1 MSSFLSKIFG
11 DPNERFVKKFQP
23 LVDQINQ
30 LEKKFKSFSDT
41 QIREK
46 AQELR
51 QGVTG
56 QKSPTLTLPLNEG
69 EGIVESISSSEK
81 RDGVVDEILPEV
93 FALVRE
99 SAKRTIKQRHFDE
112 QLMAGV
118 ILHRGMIAEQKT
130 GEGKTLSATLAVALN
145 ALTGKGVHVVTV
157 NDYLAR
163 RDTNWMGPIYYLLGL
178 SVACINHDKSYLFAP
193 QDAPDNNEVTVEM
206 QNLKE
211 VTRKEAYAADITY
224 GTNNEFG
231 FDYLRDNLVQDLSSR
246 VQRGY
251 NFAIVDEVDSIL
263 IDEARTPLIISAPD
277 EESTKLYQT
286 FSQVVPR
293 LKKDEDYE
301 VDEKMRAVSI
311 LDSGIDKVE
320 KALGLKN
327 IYDQGGVR
335 YVHQLE
341 QALRASV
348 LFKRDRDYLVKNNE
362 VLIIDEFTGRLMP
375 GRRYSE
381 GLHQALEAKEGVQVQ
396 QESRTLASITFQN
409 YFRLYKK
416 LAGMTGTA
424 LSSAEEF
431 DTVYKLRAVAIPTHK
446 PLTRQ
451 DLPDRI
457 YRTEKAKFQAI
468 IKQIRACRDNG
479 QPVLVGTRSV
489 ERNEYLAALLSREGI
504 AHEVLNAKNHEREAQ
519 IIAQA
524 GRPAA
529 VTVAT
534 NMAGRGVDIVLGGKA
549 ASNIKNQ
556 ISKIK
561 INDSESLH
569 DQVIKAGG
577 LFILGTERHEAR
589 RIDDQLRGRAGRQ
602 GDPGVSVFFVSLEDE
617 LMRIFAGDRLKNV
630 MTMLKVPDDMPI
642 ENRMISRAIESAQSR
657 IEGYNFDSRK
667 HTLEYDDVLN
677 KQRQYIYGQRQKIL
691 QSEGLKEQVLA
702 LLKNEINRVVKFH
715 TQEVF
720 DLKGILEALNNFL
733 PITETQAQIE
743 NDLRAIIDER
753 ADSEDKQKKIIDY
766 FDNLCQ
772 KLYNERETN
781 FGVEQMQAISKFVLL
796 RSYDIFWMEHLDNME
811 HLRQSVALRAYA
823 QRDPLVEYKN
833 EGAKMFK
840 QLLAAIQ
847 AEVVNLIFKI
857 QGQENNSVI
866 ARSDQ
871 RERRGNLDPG
881 ATTGSENVQAQ
892 LSTSLTRNSHGKK
905 PGRNDLCPCGS
916 GKKYKRCHG
925 A

>member
-11 DPNERFVKKFQP
+11 DPNARFVKKFQP

-30 LEKKFKSFSDT
+30 LEKKFEGFSDT
-41 QIREK
+41 QIKER

-51 QGVTG
+51 R
-56 QKSPTLTLPLNEG
+56 
-69 EGIVESISSSEK
+69 GIVGHPEAERSEAEGSRDSSSSLIVQAQNDTK
-81 RDGVVDEILPEV
+81 KLDDILPEV

-99 SAKRTIKQRHFDE
+99 AAKRTIKQRHFDE
-112 QLMAGV
+112 QLMAGI

-145 ALTGKGVHVVTV
+145 ALTGKGVHLVTV

-163 RDTNWMGPIYYLLGL
+163 RDANWMGPIYYLLGL

-206 QNLKE
+206 QNMKE
-211 VTRKEAYAADITY
+211 VARKEAYAADITY

-231 FDYLRDNLVQDLSSR
+231 FDYLRDNLAQDLTSR

-286 FSQVVPR
+286 FSHVVPR

-320 KALGLKN
+320 KALGIKN

-431 DTVYKLRAVAIPTHK
+431 DTVYKLRAVAIPTHRS
-446 PLTRQ
+446 LTRQ
-451 DLPDRI
+451 DLSDRI

-468 IKQIRACRDNG
+468 TKQIKECRDNG

-489 ERNEYLAALLSREGI
+489 ERNEYLSALLSREGI

-524 GRPAA
+524 GRSGA

-534 NMAGRGVDIVLGGKA
+534 NMAGRGVDIVLGGK
-549 ASNIKNQ
+549 Q
-556 ISKIK
+556 IGDPTLVGDRGWQK
-561 INDSESLH
+561 LH
-569 DQVIKAGG
+569 KQVIEAGG

-642 ENRMISRAIESAQSR
+642 ENRMISRAIESAQFR

-677 KQRQYIYGQRQKIL
+677 KQRQYIYGQRQRIL

-702 LLKNEINRVVKFH
+702 LLKNEISRVVKFY

-720 DLKGILEALNNFL
+720 DSKGILEALNNFL
-733 PITETQAQIE
+733 PIIETQAQIE

-772 KLYNERETN
+772 KLYSEREAS
-781 FGVEQMQAISKFVLL
+781 FGVEQMQAITKFVLL

-840 QLLAAIQ
+840 RLLAAIQ

-857 QGQENNSVI
+857 QAQPQSEVVVVGRPALSE
-866 ARSDQ
+866 AKG
-871 RERRGNLDPG
+871 GNLEAG
-881 ATTGSENVQAQ
+881 VTTGSDNMRAQ
-892 LSTSLTRNSHGKK
+892 LSTPSTRNSHGKK
-905 PGRNDLCPCGS
+905 PGRNDPCLCGS
-916 GKKYKRCHG
+916 GKKYKKCCG
-925 A
+925 K

>member
-11 DPNERFVKKFQP
+11 DPNARFVKKFQP

-30 LEKKFKSFSDT
+30 LEKKFEGFSDT
-41 QIREK
+41 QIKER

-51 QGVTG
+51 RGIIG
-56 QKSPTLTLPLNEG
+56 HPEAERSEAEGSRDSSPSL
-69 EGIVESISSSEK
+69 IVQAQNDTK
-81 RDGVVDEILPEV
+81 KLDDILPEV

-99 SAKRTIKQRHFDE
+99 AAKRTIKQRHFDE
-112 QLMAGV
+112 QLMAGI

-145 ALTGKGVHVVTV
+145 ALTGKGVHLVTV

-163 RDTNWMGPIYYLLGL
+163 RDANWMGPIYYLLGL

-206 QNLKE
+206 QNMKE
-211 VTRKEAYAADITY
+211 VARKEAYAADITY

-231 FDYLRDNLVQDLSSR
+231 FDYLRDNLAQDLTSR

-286 FSQVVPR
+286 FSHVVPR

-320 KALGLKN
+320 KALGIKN

-431 DTVYKLRAVAIPTHK
+431 DTVYKLRAVAIPTHRS
-446 PLTRQ
+446 LTRQ
-451 DLPDRI
+451 DLSDRI

-468 IKQIRACRDNG
+468 TKQIKECRDNG

-489 ERNEYLAALLSREGI
+489 ERNEYLSALLSREGI

-524 GRPAA
+524 GRSGA

-534 NMAGRGVDIVLGGKA
+534 NMAGRGVDIVLGGK
-549 ASNIKNQ
+549 Q
-556 ISKIK
+556 IGDPTLVGDRGWQK
-561 INDSESLH
+561 LH
-569 DQVIKAGG
+569 KQVIEAGG

-602 GDPGVSVFFVSLEDE
+602 GDPGISVFFVSLEDE

-642 ENRMISRAIESAQSR
+642 ENRMISRAIESAQFR

-702 LLKNEINRVVKFH
+702 LLKNEISRVVKFY

-720 DLKGILEALNNFL
+720 DSKGILEALNNFL
-733 PITETQAQIE
+733 PIIETQAQIE

-772 KLYNERETN
+772 KLYSEREAS
-781 FGVEQMQAISKFVLL
+781 FGVEQMQAITKFVLL

-840 QLLAAIQ
+840 RLLAAIQ

-857 QGQENNSVI
+857 QAQPQSEVVVVGMPALSE
-866 ARSDQ
+866 AKG
-871 RERRGNLDPG
+871 GNLEAG
-881 ATTGSENVQAQ
+881 VTTGSDNMRAQ
-892 LSTSLTRNSHGKK
+892 LSTPSTRNSHGKK
-905 PGRNDLCPCGS
+905 PGRNDPCLCGS
-916 GKKYKRCHG
+916 GKKYKKCCG
-925 A
+925 K

>member
-11 DPNERFVKKFQP
+11 DPNARFVKKFQP

-30 LEKKFKSFSDT
+30 LEKKFEGFSDT
-41 QIREK
+41 QIKER

-51 QGVTG
+51 R
-56 QKSPTLTLPLNEG
+56 
-69 EGIVESISSSEK
+69 GIVGHPEAERSEAEGSRDSSSSLIVQAQNDTK
-81 RDGVVDEILPEV
+81 KLDDILPEV

-99 SAKRTIKQRHFDE
+99 AAKRTIKQRHFDE
-112 QLMAGV
+112 QLMAGI

-145 ALTGKGVHVVTV
+145 ALTGKGVHLVTV

-163 RDTNWMGPIYYLLGL
+163 RDANWMGPIYYLLGL

-206 QNLKE
+206 QNMKE
-211 VTRKEAYAADITY
+211 VARKEAYAADITY

-231 FDYLRDNLVQDLSSR
+231 FDYLRDNLAQDLTSR

-286 FSQVVPR
+286 FSHVVPR

-320 KALGLKN
+320 KALGIKN

-431 DTVYKLRAVAIPTHK
+431 DTVYKLRAVAIPTHRS
-446 PLTRQ
+446 LTRQ
-451 DLPDRI
+451 DLSDRI

-468 IKQIRACRDNG
+468 TKQIKECRDNG

-489 ERNEYLAALLSREGI
+489 ERNEYLSALLSREGI

-524 GRPAA
+524 GRSGA

-534 NMAGRGVDIVLGGKA
+534 NMAGRGVDIVLGGK
-549 ASNIKNQ
+549 Q
-556 ISKIK
+556 IGDPTLVGDRGWQK
-561 INDSESLH
+561 LH
-569 DQVIKAGG
+569 KQVIEAGG

-602 GDPGVSVFFVSLEDE
+602 GDPGISVFFVSLEDE

-642 ENRMISRAIESAQSR
+642 ENRMISRAIESAQFR

-677 KQRQYIYGQRQKIL
+677 KQRQYIYGQRQRIL

-702 LLKNEINRVVKFH
+702 LLKNEISRVVKFY

-720 DLKGILEALNNFL
+720 DSKGILEALNNFL
-733 PITETQAQIE
+733 PIIETQAQIE

-772 KLYNERETN
+772 KLYSEREAS
-781 FGVEQMQAISKFVLL
+781 FGVEQMQAITKFVLL

-840 QLLAAIQ
+840 RLLAAIQ

-857 QGQENNSVI
+857 QAQPQSEVVVVGMPALSE
-866 ARSDQ
+866 AKG
-871 RERRGNLDPG
+871 GNLEAG
-881 ATTGSENVQAQ
+881 VTTGSDNMRAQ
-892 LSTSLTRNSHGKK
+892 LSTPSTRNSHGKK
-905 PGRNDLCPCGS
+905 PGRNDPCLCGS
-916 GKKYKRCHG
+916 GKKYKKCCG
-925 A
+925 K

>member
-11 DPNERFVKKFQP
+11 DPNARFVKKFQP

-30 LEKKFKSFSDT
+30 LEKKFEGFSDT
-41 QIREK
+41 QIKER

-51 QGVTG
+51 R
-56 QKSPTLTLPLNEG
+56 
-69 EGIVESISSSEK
+69 GIVGHPEAERSEAEGSRDSSSSLIVQAQNDTK
-81 RDGVVDEILPEV
+81 KLDDILPEV

-99 SAKRTIKQRHFDE
+99 AAKRTIKQRHFDE
-112 QLMAGV
+112 QLMAGI

-145 ALTGKGVHVVTV
+145 ALTGKGVHLVTV

-163 RDTNWMGPIYYLLGL
+163 RDANWMGPIYYLLGL

-206 QNLKE
+206 QNMKE
-211 VTRKEAYAADITY
+211 VARKEAYAADITY

-231 FDYLRDNLVQDLSSR
+231 FDYLRDNLAQDLTSR

-286 FSQVVPR
+286 FSHVVPR

-320 KALGLKN
+320 KALGIKN

-431 DTVYKLRAVAIPTHK
+431 DTVYKLRAVAIPTHRS
-446 PLTRQ
+446 LTRQ
-451 DLPDRI
+451 DLSDRI

-468 IKQIRACRDNG
+468 TKQIKECRDNG

-489 ERNEYLAALLSREGI
+489 ERNEYLSALLSREGI

-524 GRPAA
+524 GRSGA

-534 NMAGRGVDIVLGGKA
+534 NMAGRGVDIVLGGK
-549 ASNIKNQ
+549 Q
-556 ISKIK
+556 IGDPTLVGDRGWQK
-561 INDSESLH
+561 LH
-569 DQVIKAGG
+569 KQVIEAGG

-602 GDPGVSVFFVSLEDE
+602 GDPGISVFFVSLEDE

-642 ENRMISRAIESAQSR
+642 ENRMISRAIESAQFR

-677 KQRQYIYGQRQKIL
+677 KQRQYIYGQRQRIL

-702 LLKNEINRVVKFH
+702 LLKNEISRVVKFY

-720 DLKGILEALNNFL
+720 DSKGILEALNNFL
-733 PITETQAQIE
+733 PIIETQAQIE

-772 KLYNERETN
+772 KLYSEREAS
-781 FGVEQMQAISKFVLL
+781 FGVEQMQAITKFVLL

-840 QLLAAIQ
+840 RLLAAIQ

-857 QGQENNSVI
+857 QAQPQSEVVVVGRPALSE
-866 ARSDQ
+866 AKG
-871 RERRGNLDPG
+871 GNLEAG
-881 ATTGSENVQAQ
+881 VTTGSDNMRAQ
-892 LSTSLTRNSHGKK
+892 LSTPSTRNSHGKK
-905 PGRNDLCPCGS
+905 PGRNDPCLCGS
-916 GKKYKRCHG
+916 GKKYKKCCG
-925 A
+925 K

>member
-11 DPNERFVKKFQP
+11 DPNARFVKKFQP

-30 LEKKFKSFSDT
+30 LEKKFEGFSDT
-41 QIREK
+41 QIKER

-51 QGVTG
+51 RGIIG
-56 QKSPTLTLPLNEG
+56 HPEAERSEAEGSRDSSPSL
-69 EGIVESISSSEK
+69 IVQAQNDTK
-81 RDGVVDEILPEV
+81 KLDDILPEV

-99 SAKRTIKQRHFDE
+99 AAKRTIKQRHFDE
-112 QLMAGV
+112 QLMAGI

-145 ALTGKGVHVVTV
+145 ALTGKGVHLVTV

-163 RDTNWMGPIYYLLGL
+163 RDANWMGPIYYLLGL

-206 QNLKE
+206 QNMKE
-211 VTRKEAYAADITY
+211 VARKEAYAADITY

-231 FDYLRDNLVQDLSSR
+231 FDYLRDNLAQDLTSR

-286 FSQVVPR
+286 FSHVVPR

-320 KALGLKN
+320 KALGIKN

-431 DTVYKLRAVAIPTHK
+431 DTVYKLRAVAIPTHRS
-446 PLTRQ
+446 LTRQ
-451 DLPDRI
+451 DLSDRI

-468 IKQIRACRDNG
+468 TKQIKECRDNG

-489 ERNEYLAALLSREGI
+489 ERNEYLSALLSREGI

-524 GRPAA
+524 GRSGA

-534 NMAGRGVDIVLGGKA
+534 NMAGRGVDIVLGGK
-549 ASNIKNQ
+549 Q
-556 ISKIK
+556 IGDPTLVGDRGWQK
-561 INDSESLH
+561 LH
-569 DQVIKAGG
+569 KQVIEAGG

-642 ENRMISRAIESAQSR
+642 ENRMISRAIESAQFR

-677 KQRQYIYGQRQKIL
+677 KQRQYIYGQRQRIL

-702 LLKNEINRVVKFH
+702 LLKNEISRVVKFY

-720 DLKGILEALNNFL
+720 DSKGILEALNNFL
-733 PITETQAQIE
+733 PIIETQAQIE

-772 KLYNERETN
+772 KLYSEREAS
-781 FGVEQMQAISKFVLL
+781 FGVEQMQAITKFVLL

-840 QLLAAIQ
+840 RLLAAIQ

-857 QGQENNSVI
+857 QAQPQSEVVVVGMPALSE
-866 ARSDQ
+866 AKG
-871 RERRGNLDPG
+871 GNLEAG
-881 ATTGSENVQAQ
+881 VTTGSDNMRAQ
-892 LSTSLTRNSHGKK
+892 LSTPSTRNSHGKK
-905 PGRNDLCPCGS
+905 PGRNDPCLCGS
-916 GKKYKRCHG
+916 GKKYKKCCG
-925 A
+925 K

>member
-1 MSSFLSKIFG
+1 
-11 DPNERFVKKFQP
+11 
-23 LVDQINQ
+23 
-30 LEKKFKSFSDT
+30 
-41 QIREK
+41 
-46 AQELR
+46 
-51 QGVTG
+51 
-56 QKSPTLTLPLNEG
+56 
-69 EGIVESISSSEK
+69 
-81 RDGVVDEILPEV
+81 
-93 FALVRE
+93 
-99 SAKRTIKQRHFDE
+99 
-112 QLMAGV
+112 
-118 ILHRGMIAEQKT
+118 
-130 GEGKTLSATLAVALN
+130 
-145 ALTGKGVHVVTV
+145 
-157 NDYLAR
+157 
-163 RDTNWMGPIYYLLGL
+163 MGPIYYLLGL

-206 QNLKE
+206 QNMKE
-211 VTRKEAYAADITY
+211 VARKEAYAADITY

-231 FDYLRDNLVQDLSSR
+231 FDYLRDNLAQDLTSR

-286 FSQVVPR
+286 FSHVVPR

-320 KALGLKN
+320 KALGIKN

-431 DTVYKLRAVAIPTHK
+431 DTVYKLRAVAIPTHRS
-446 PLTRQ
+446 LTRQ
-451 DLPDRI
+451 DLSDRI

-468 IKQIRACRDNG
+468 TKQIKECRDNG

-489 ERNEYLAALLSREGI
+489 ERNEYLSALLSREGI

-524 GRPAA
+524 GRSGA

-534 NMAGRGVDIVLGGKA
+534 NMAGRGVDIVLGGK
-549 ASNIKNQ
+549 Q
-556 ISKIK
+556 IGDPTLVGDRGWQK
-561 INDSESLH
+561 LH
-569 DQVIKAGG
+569 KQVIEAGG

-602 GDPGVSVFFVSLEDE
+602 GDPGISVFFVSLEDE

-642 ENRMISRAIESAQSR
+642 ENRMISRAIESAQFR

-677 KQRQYIYGQRQKIL
+677 KQRQYIYGQRQRIL

-702 LLKNEINRVVKFH
+702 LLKNEISRVVKFY

-720 DLKGILEALNNFL
+720 DSKGILEALNNFL
-733 PITETQAQIE
+733 PIIETQAQIE

-772 KLYNERETN
+772 KLYSEREAS
-781 FGVEQMQAISKFVLL
+781 FGVEQMQAITKFVLL

-840 QLLAAIQ
+840 RLLAAIQ

-857 QGQENNSVI
+857 QAQPQSEVVVVGRPALSE
-866 ARSDQ
+866 AKG
-871 RERRGNLDPG
+871 GNLEAG
-881 ATTGSENVQAQ
+881 VTTGSDNMRAQ
-892 LSTSLTRNSHGKK
+892 LSTPSTRNSHGKK
-905 PGRNDLCPCGS
+905 PGRNDPCLCGS
-916 GKKYKRCHG
+916 GKKYKKCCG
-925 A
+925 K

>member
-11 DPNERFVKKFQP
+11 DPNARFVKKFQP

-30 LEKKFKSFSDT
+30 LEKKFEGFSDT
-41 QIREK
+41 QIKER

-51 QGVTG
+51 RGIIG
-56 QKSPTLTLPLNEG
+56 HPEAERSEAEG
-69 EGIVESISSSEK
+69 SRDSSSSLIVQAQNDTK
-81 RDGVVDEILPEV
+81 KLDDILPEV

-99 SAKRTIKQRHFDE
+99 AAKRTIKQRHFDE
-112 QLMAGV
+112 QLMAGI

-145 ALTGKGVHVVTV
+145 ALTGKGVHLVTV

-163 RDTNWMGPIYYLLGL
+163 RDANWMGPIYYLLGL

-206 QNLKE
+206 QNMKE
-211 VTRKEAYAADITY
+211 VARKEAYAADITY

-231 FDYLRDNLVQDLSSR
+231 FDYLRDNLAQDLTSR

-286 FSQVVPR
+286 FSHVVPR

-320 KALGLKN
+320 KALGIKN

-431 DTVYKLRAVAIPTHK
+431 DTVYKLRAVAIPTHRS
-446 PLTRQ
+446 LTRQ
-451 DLPDRI
+451 DLSDRI

-468 IKQIRACRDNG
+468 TKQIKECRDNG

-489 ERNEYLAALLSREGI
+489 ERNEYLSALLSREGI

-524 GRPAA
+524 GRSGA

-534 NMAGRGVDIVLGGKA
+534 NMAGRGVDIVLGGK
-549 ASNIKNQ
+549 Q
-556 ISKIK
+556 IGDPTLVGDRGWQK
-561 INDSESLH
+561 LH
-569 DQVIKAGG
+569 KQVIEAGG

-602 GDPGVSVFFVSLEDE
+602 GDPGISVFFVSLEDE

-642 ENRMISRAIESAQSR
+642 ENRMISRAIESAQFR

-677 KQRQYIYGQRQKIL
+677 KQRQYIYGQRQRIL

-702 LLKNEINRVVKFH
+702 LLKNEISRVVKFY

-720 DLKGILEALNNFL
+720 DSKGILEALNNFL
-733 PITETQAQIE
+733 PIIETQAQIE

-772 KLYNERETN
+772 KLYSEREAS
-781 FGVEQMQAISKFVLL
+781 FGVEQMQAITKFVLL

-840 QLLAAIQ
+840 RLLAAIQ

-857 QGQENNSVI
+857 QAQPQSEVVVVGMPALSE
-866 ARSDQ
+866 AKG
-871 RERRGNLDPG
+871 GNLEAG
-881 ATTGSENVQAQ
+881 VTTGSDNMRAQ
-892 LSTSLTRNSHGKK
+892 LSTPSTRNSHGKK
-905 PGRNDLCPCGS
+905 PGRNDPCLCGS
-916 GKKYKRCHG
+916 GKKYKKCCG
-925 A
+925 K